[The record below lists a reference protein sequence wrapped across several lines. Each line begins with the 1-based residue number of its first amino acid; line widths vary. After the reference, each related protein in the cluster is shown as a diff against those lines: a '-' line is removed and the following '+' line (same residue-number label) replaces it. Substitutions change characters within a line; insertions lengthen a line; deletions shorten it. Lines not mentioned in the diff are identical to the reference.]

1 MTTLRALALLTVII
15 LLFSLP
21 AIANAQQNPPHF
33 FIGKVFDASGAPVSA
48 GTVVTAYI
56 NGELQGSATV
66 RAGGD
71 YTLPVSQGTGTGI
84 TFRIGSLDARE
95 TAIWMFGGATVMDLN
110 AGGAAV
116 APPPVASVQGP
127 QGEVGPEGPQGAAGP
142 RGDQG
147 PAGAAGSAGL
157 PGRDGEVGAQ
167 GPDGPGGGAGEVGPE
182 GPAGGTL
189 LSIIALI
196 LAAAAAGIA
205 IFAMMKAKPSV

>member
-1 MTTLRALALLTVII
+1 MTTMRALALLTVMMF
-15 LLFSLP
+15 LYSLP
-21 AIANAQQNPPHF
+21 AVANAQQNPPHF

-95 TAIWMFGGATVMDLN
+95 TASWMFGGATVMDLT

-116 APPPVASVQGP
+116 QPTPISNVQGP
-127 QGEVGPEGPQGAAGP
+127 KGDVGPEGPPGAAGP

-147 PAGAAGSAGL
+147 PAGAAGSSGL

-167 GPDGPGGGAGEVGPE
+167 GPDGPRGGAGEVGPA
-182 GPAGGTL
+182 GPSGGTI

-196 LAAAAAGIA
+196 LSAVAATAAALAYL
-205 IFAMMKAKPSV
+205 KPKT